1 VPQHHDQLKARPT
14 LGVVRINL
22 AEYVG
27 KGPVTR
33 RYLLRES
40 KTNATLKLTIDVKWL
55 SGEQD
60 YVAYVSPFG
69 IYQHVI

>member
-1 VPQHHDQLKARPT
+1 MPQSHEHLVRPKT
-14 LGVVRINL
+14 VLGIVHINL

-40 KTNATLKLTIDVKWL
+40 KTNATLKLTIEVKWL

-60 YVAYVSPFG
+60 YIA
-69 IYQHVI
+69 